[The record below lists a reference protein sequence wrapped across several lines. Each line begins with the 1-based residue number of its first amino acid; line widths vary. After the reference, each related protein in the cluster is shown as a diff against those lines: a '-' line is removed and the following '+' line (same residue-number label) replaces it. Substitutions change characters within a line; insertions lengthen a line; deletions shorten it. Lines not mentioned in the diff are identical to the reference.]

1 MTKSKAAFVF
11 ASQTLGKQRLYLW
24 TFTFKELL
32 AVKETRKRWNH
43 LLTLLLRQW
52 LNLQGLR
59 VFELHQEHGLHVHL
73 ITNQFIDVN
82 RARELATRAG
92 WGRIHVTP
100 MPSEHAGYLAKYL
113 SKERPECLYRW
124 RLWAGFGKAWEW
136 TKVKDVLRETLFSR
150 VYRAC
155 KEWKGW
161 TGRGEFFERM
171 ELAREIMFLSIEHGW
186 EPGKGPDGVAYSN
199 FSEKV
204 WERWVFPLTNCTSE
218 CLTSPRL
225 LSK

>member
-1 MTKSKAAFVF
+1 
-11 ASQTLGKQRLYLW
+11 LW

-52 LNLQGLR
+52 PSLQGLR

-82 RARELATRAG
+82 RARDLATRAG

-100 MPSEHAGYLAKYL
+100 MPSEYSGYLAKYL
-113 SKERPECLYRW
+113 SKERPQCLFRW
-124 RLWAGFGKAWEW
+124 RLWAGFGKGWEW
-136 TKVKDVLRETLFSR
+136 TKVKDVIRETLFSR

-155 KEWKGW
+155 KVWKEW
-161 TGRGEFFERM
+161 TGRGRFFERM
-171 ELAREIMFLSIEHGW
+171 ELVRCVMISTVEYGW
-186 EPGKGPDGVAYSN
+186 SVGYGPEGKSYAMCASG
-199 FSEKV
+199 E
-204 WERWVFPLTNCTSE
+204 
-218 CLTSPRL
+218 L
-225 LSK
+225 LI